1 MDGSWIWAAE
11 YNSLIPLL
19 PASTL
24 SPLTLRWPSTI
35 FSCCSVPMATLNF
48 IGHLEP
54 SKVSFGPMQG
64 YHGDRSVK

>member
-24 SPLTLRWPSTI
+24 SPLTLRWAVYHLLLLLSAHGHPELHWPSR
-35 FSCCSVPMATLNF
+35 AL
-48 IGHLEP
+48 
-54 SKVSFGPMQG
+54 
-64 YHGDRSVK
+64 